1 MQIYGGVLFVY
12 FLIEVIKFYF
22 FYVKYVNVLQNCLV
36 FVLKCYFV
44 CF

>member
-22 FYVKYVNVLQNCLV
+22 FYVKYVNVLQNAL
-36 FVLKCYFV
+36 FLF
-44 CF
+44 